1 MLFVFITNRTLK
13 HLSIKV
19 ERSNLRMLRLVF
31 GVQFVEQSFFL
42 NVSRQ
47 RIRLSNTPCI
57 LKKTNEVRGGP

>member
-42 NVSRQ
+42 NAI
-47 RIRLSNTPCI
+47 RIA
-57 LKKTNEVRGGP
+57 